1 MCEVYEKKSQKKYT
15 NGEYT
20 SEKISDSLVV
30 SELQSLIRHKI
41 LIYKIAKISNLI
53 ISKVKKTGKK

>member
-30 SELQSLIRHKI
+30 SELQRLIRHKI